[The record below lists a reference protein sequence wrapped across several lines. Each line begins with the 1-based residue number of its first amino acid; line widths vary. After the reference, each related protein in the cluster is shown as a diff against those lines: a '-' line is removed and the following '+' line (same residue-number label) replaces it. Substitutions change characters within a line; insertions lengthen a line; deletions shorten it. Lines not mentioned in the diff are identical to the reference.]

1 MNSPITGKPMKLVR
15 EADTLTFR
23 KEKFNVM
30 YHYYLCEDSGE
41 RFSDDRLDTLNTV
54 QAINQCREKYGIPFP
69 EA

>member
-1 MNSPITGKPMKLVR
+1 MKLVR